1 MKANPKVTLPLIVVL
16 VGFVAA
22 GGMIAARPNVAV
34 ERPEHQAPLVRVFA
48 AEPANVQLTVEARG
62 SVVPRT
68 ESELVAE
75 VSGRIVW
82 VSPSL
87 ASGGFLE
94 TDDVLLRIDPLD
106 YEIAVTRADAALTRA
121 ESELELAQ
129 ASLGRQRKLAS
140 RGVESSAALEGAV
153 NAAHVAEAMQRDALA
168 TLQKARRDLE
178 RTQVRSPF
186 AGRVREKHVDV
197 GQFVGRGS
205 PVARIY
211 AVDFAEVRLPIPDSE
226 LAFVDLPI
234 AYRDGGESTGG
245 TSSNRS
251 PDVLLRSRFAGREHV
266 WRGKIV
272 RTEGEIDPKTRM
284 IHAVAQVP
292 DPYGRGDDPDRP
304 PLSVGLFVEAE
315 ILGRRVDDVV
325 VIPREALH
333 GGDQVAVV
341 DDEGRLHL
349 RAVEVLK
356 RNRESVVLRSGIEAG
371 ERICTSPLG
380 ISIEGMQV
388 QTIDDE
394 TVAERLATDRL
405 VAGVRDAR

>member
-1 MKANPKVTLPLIVVL
+1 MKANPKLTLPLIVVL

-34 ERPEHQAPLVRVFA
+34 EKPEHQAPLVRVFS

-82 VSPSL
+82 VSASL

-153 NAAHVAEAMQRDALA
+153 NAAQVAEAMQRDALA
-168 TLQKARRDLE
+168 TLQKAHRDLE

-186 AGRVREKHVDV
+186 AGRVREKRVDV

-234 AYRDGGESTGG
+234 AYRDGGES
-245 TSSNRS
+245 SNKS

-284 IHAVAQVP
+284 IHAVARVP

>member
-1 MKANPKVTLPLIVVL
+1 MKSNPKAALPLIVIL

-34 ERPEHQAPLVRVFA
+34 EKPVYAPPLVRVFS
-48 AEPANVQLTVEARG
+48 AETSTVQLTVAARG

-68 ESELVAE
+68 ESDLVAE
-75 VSGRIVW
+75 VAGRIIW

-94 TDDVLLRIDPLD
+94 TGEVLIRIDPVD
-106 YEIAVTRADAALTRA
+106 YEIALTRAEAALTRA
-121 ESELELAQ
+121 ASERELAR
-129 ASLGRQRKLAS
+129 AKLGRQTTLAD
-140 RGVESSAALEGAV
+140 RGVESSAALEGAI
-153 NAAHVAEAMQRDALA
+153 NAEHVAEAMHSDAEA
-168 TLQKARRDLE
+168 RVQQARRDLA
-178 RTQVRSPF
+178 RTEVRSPF

-197 GQFVGRGS
+197 GQFVGRGA

-211 AVDFAEVRLPIPDSE
+211 AVDYAEVRLPIADSE

-234 AYRDGGESTGG
+234 AYRGGSKAADL
-245 TSSNRS
+245 
-251 PDVLLRSRFAGREHV
+251 PDVLLRSRFAGREHT
-266 WRGKIV
+266 WRGQIV
-272 RTEGEIDPKTRM
+272 RTEGELDPKTRM
-284 IHAVAQVP
+284 IHAVARVR

-315 ILGRRVDDVV
+315 ILGKRVDDVV

-333 GGDQVAVV
+333 GGDQVAIV

-349 RAVEVLK
+349 RPVEILK
-356 RNRESVVLRSGIEAG
+356 RNRETVVLRSGIEAG

-388 QTIDDE
+388 QTILDE
-394 TVAERLATDRL
+394 TVGRRIAHDNL
-405 VAGVRDAR
+405 VADAGEPR

>member
-1 MKANPKVTLPLIVVL
+1 MKANPKLTLPVIVVL

-34 ERPEHQAPLVRVFA
+34 EKPEHQAPLVRVFSA
-48 AEPANVQLTVEARG
+48 QPTNVQLTVEARG

-153 NAAHVAEAMQRDALA
+153 NAAQVAEAMQRDALA

-186 AGRVREKHVDV
+186 AGRVREKRVDV

-234 AYRDGGESTGG
+234 AYRDGGES
-245 TSSNRS
+245 SNKS

-284 IHAVAQVP
+284 IHAVARVP

-394 TVAERLATDRL
+394 TVAGRLATDRL
-405 VAGVRDAR
+405 VARVRDAQ